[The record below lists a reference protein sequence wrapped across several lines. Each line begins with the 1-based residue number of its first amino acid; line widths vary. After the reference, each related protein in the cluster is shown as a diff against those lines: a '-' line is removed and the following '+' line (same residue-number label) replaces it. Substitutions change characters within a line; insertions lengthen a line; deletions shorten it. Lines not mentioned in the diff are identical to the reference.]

1 VSCIENKFEGGHW
14 LSTKKRRIFKDLK
27 FLGLIAVL
35 QQFKNRIMASSLLY
49 LVIGALAVLILDR
62 TVDASGRSK
71 HLIHVTEEKWRDIL
85 TGEWMLEFHAPWCPA
100 CKDLVKSWNGFAEW
114 SKDLSVNVGE
124 IDVTTNTGLS
134 GRFLVTALPTI
145 YHVKDGVFRA
155 YSGPRDKDDLISF
168 IEEKKWTIIEPMPS
182 WKHPDSFQMSVVSW
196 FFKASMTARDLHN
209 YLTEKQGLPSWAS
222 YALFGL
228 ATLIL
233 GCILGFFIV
242 CIIDWVFPA
251 TPSAAAIRRPA
262 GAESKKQ
269 QKKDKKQHQ
278 RKAQEDAQKTK
289 DDEDKLSDID
299 SSQAS
304 QHDSQ
309 QSMSEGEEEEEE
321 TVRQRK
327 GDKKDTKPVANGNSS
342 KEASPKKKK

>member
-1 VSCIENKFEGGHW
+1 
-14 LSTKKRRIFKDLK
+14 
-27 FLGLIAVL
+27 
-35 QQFKNRIMASSLLY
+35 MASSIY
-49 LVIGALAVLILDR
+49 CLVIGIAISVLILNR
-62 TVDASGRSK
+62 PVDARSK
-71 HLIHVTEEKWRDIL
+71 HLIHVTEENWRDIL

-114 SKDLSVNVGE
+114 SKDLNVHVGE

-145 YHVKDGVFRA
+145 YHVKDGVFRS

-168 IEEKKWTIIEPMPS
+168 IEEKKWTIIEPMPT
-182 WKHPDSFQMSVVSW
+182 WKHPDSFQMGVVSW

-209 YLTEKQGLPSWAS
+209 YLVEKQGLPTWAS

-251 TPSAAAIRRPA
+251 TPSASSAVVRKPA
-262 GAESKKQ
+262 GADSKKQ
-269 QKKDKKQHQ
+269 TKKDKKQQ
-278 RKAQEDAQKTK
+278 QKSKAQDAQKAK
-289 DDEDKLSDID
+289 EDEEEEKLSDID

-304 QHDSQ
+304 ELDSQ
-309 QSMSEGEEEEEE
+309 NSLSEGEEDKEDG
-321 TVRQRK
+321 VRQRK
-327 GDKKDTKPVANGNSS
+327 GENKKDAKPVANGKSS
-342 KEASPKKKK
+342 TEASPKKKK

>member
-1 VSCIENKFEGGHW
+1 MVSSSFYFAIA
-14 LSTKKRRIFKDLK
+14 T
-27 FLGLIAVL
+27 FL
-35 QQFKNRIMASSLLY
+35 
-49 LVIGALAVLILDR
+49 VLILNR
-62 TVDASGRSK
+62 PADAQRSK
-71 HLIHVTEEKWRDIL
+71 HLIHVTEENWRDIL

-114 SKDLSVNVGE
+114 SKDLNVHVGE

-182 WKHPDSFQMSVVSW
+182 WKHPDSFQMGVVSW

-209 YLTEKQGLPSWAS
+209 YLTETKGLPSWAS
-222 YALFGL
+222 YGLFGL

-233 GCILGFFIV
+233 GCVLGFFIV

-251 TPSAAAIRRPA
+251 TPSAAAARRPAA

-269 QKKDKKQHQ
+269 TKKDKKQQ
-278 RKAQEDAQKTK
+278 RKAQDAQKSK
-289 DDEDKLSDID
+289 DEDKDKLSDID

-304 QHDSQ
+304 EHDSQ
-309 QSMSEGEEEEEE
+309 QSQSEGEEEKDEN
-321 TVRQRK
+321 VRQRK
-327 GDKKDTKPVANGNSS
+327 GENKKDNKPVANGKSS
-342 KEASPKKKK
+342 TEASPKKKK